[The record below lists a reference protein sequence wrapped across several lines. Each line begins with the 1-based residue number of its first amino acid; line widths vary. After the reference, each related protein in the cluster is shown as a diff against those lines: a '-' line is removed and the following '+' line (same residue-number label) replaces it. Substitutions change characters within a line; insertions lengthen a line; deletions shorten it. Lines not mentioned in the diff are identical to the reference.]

1 MFELYQ
7 KKEKNNKNFRLLF
20 YILAK
25 ALEPLYIIS
34 KKIKEIDLNNIYDV
48 IVIGGGP
55 AGIMASISSAKE
67 GKKTLLLEKLSK
79 IAAKLKATG
88 GGKCNLTN
96 TLSTEEF
103 MAKFGKNGRFMSYA
117 LETFDA
123 KDLRDFF
130 QSIGVETIA
139 RDGFRVFPVN
149 HSSSIILEALDNE
162 LERLNVEVNC
172 QVEIINIEKVED
184 VFIINSKNKIYKAK
198 NIILATGGL
207 GYPVLGA
214 TGDGYIY
221 AKEFGHEVT
230 SLHPAMMPLITKEK
244 NFASCKADTIAKA
257 ILKVDIPK
265 YKNLK
270 LTGDLIFTKEG
281 IRGPVVLDFAREI
294 TPILEKYSEVPL
306 LISFLKGMNEEQIY
320 THLKNEISKNS
331 ENTILENLNTLLALS
346 VAQEICN
353 ICEID
358 SNMRFKNIEGF
369 KREKLVKT
377 LAWTPLT
384 VIGHEG
390 FKNAMIT
397 RGGIELKQ
405 IDSKTMES
413 KIVSG
418 LFFCGEVV
426 NIDGPCGGYNLQW
439 SFSSGFLAGKM
450 ANY

>member
-1 MFELYQ
+1 M
-7 KKEKNNKNFRLLF
+7 
-20 YILAK
+20 
-25 ALEPLYIIS
+25 
-34 KKIKEIDLNNIYDV
+34 NNIYNV

-55 AGIMASISSAKE
+55 AGIMASISAAKE
-67 GKKTLLLEKLSK
+67 NKKVLLLEKLPK

-96 TLSTEEF
+96 TLSTDEF
-103 MAKFGKNGRFMSYA
+103 MGKFGKNGRFMSHA
-117 LETFDA
+117 LEAFNA

-130 QSIGVETIA
+130 ASIGVETIA
-139 RDGFRVFPVN
+139 RDGFRVFPAD
-149 HSSSIILEALDNE
+149 HSSSIILKALDDE
-162 LERLNVEVNC
+162 LERL
-172 QVEIINIEKVED
+172 KVD
-184 VFIINSKNKIYKAK
+184 IDCGVDIQSIQKLDDIFIIKSNKKNYESK

-207 GYPVLGA
+207 GYPTLGA
-214 TGDGYIY
+214 TGDGYIF

-230 SLHPAMMPLITKEK
+230 SLHPAMMPLFTKEK
-244 NFASCKADTIAKA
+244 NFAACKADTIAKA

-265 YKNLK
+265 YKKLK
-270 LTGDLIFTKEG
+270 LTGDMIFTNNG
-281 IRGPVVLDFAREI
+281 IRGPVVLDFAREL
-294 TPILEKYSEVPL
+294 TPILAKHNEVPL

-320 THLKNEISKNS
+320 THIKKEIEKNPTNCV
-331 ENTILENLNTLLALS
+331 LENLTTLLALS

-353 ICEID
+353 VCDID
-358 SNMRFKNIEGF
+358 SSQKFKNIDGL
-369 KREKLVKT
+369 KREKLIKT

-397 RGGIELKQ
+397 RGGVDLKQ

-413 KIVSG
+413 KLISG

-439 SFSSGFLAGKM
+439 SFSSGNLAGKTG
-450 ANY
+450 NLY

>member
-1 MFELYQ
+1 
-7 KKEKNNKNFRLLF
+7 
-20 YILAK
+20 
-25 ALEPLYIIS
+25 
-34 KKIKEIDLNNIYDV
+34 LNNIYDV

-55 AGIMASISSAKE
+55 AGIMASISAAKE
-67 GKKTLLLEKLSK
+67 NKKVLLLEKLPK

-96 TLSTEEF
+96 TLSTDEF
-103 MAKFGKNGRFMSYA
+103 MGKFGKNGRFMSHA
-117 LETFDA
+117 LEAFNA

-130 QSIGVETIA
+130 ASIGVETIA
-139 RDGFRVFPVN
+139 RDGFRVFPAD
-149 HSSSIILEALDNE
+149 HSSSIILKALDDE
-162 LERLNVEVNC
+162 LERL
-172 QVEIINIEKVED
+172 KVD
-184 VFIINSKNKIYKAK
+184 IDCGVDIQSIQKLDDIFIIKSNKKNYESK

-207 GYPVLGA
+207 GYPTLGA
-214 TGDGYIY
+214 TGDGYIF

-230 SLHPAMMPLITKEK
+230 SLHPAMMPLFTKEK
-244 NFASCKADTIAKA
+244 NFAACKADTIAKA

-265 YKNLK
+265 YKKLK
-270 LTGDLIFTKEG
+270 LTGDMIFTNNG
-281 IRGPVVLDFAREI
+281 IRGPVVLDFAREL
-294 TPILEKYSEVPL
+294 TPILAKYNEVPL

-320 THLKNEISKNS
+320 THIKKEIEKNPTNCV
-331 ENTILENLNTLLALS
+331 LENLTTLLALS

-353 ICEID
+353 VCDID
-358 SNMRFKNIEGF
+358 SSQKFKNIDGL
-369 KREKLVKT
+369 KREKLIKT

-397 RGGIELKQ
+397 RGGVDLKQ

-413 KIVSG
+413 KLISG

-439 SFSSGFLAGKM
+439 SFSSGNLAGKTG
-450 ANY
+450 NLY